1 MSINYLL
8 NKNELLMILTIKRL
22 KTQLLIGTL
31 ILCTPF
37 LSFSQGTDF
46 PVNQKGHWVKIVD
59 DKIGT
64 KYSASRN
71 RPQRSVAAAGP
82 NSILAQRRITIDGQ
96 EHLAVLKFSDRGESW
111 DYIYKNSNPDISGEG
126 IAHPKEDVVGML
138 VNKNFKR
145 PAFLYSTDGG
155 DNFQKVQHEANG
167 GIIKGEDAINI
178 SMYDEKHWAFTTHD
192 EFSLKDHTYV
202 YITHDGGKTWEEKH
216 LKVDKTKRGVYQVV
230 MRTPDKISL
239 FPKFQGDAKTR
250 ISTDGGKT
258 WQAYSEMPDKAIGW
272 RFSIEFTGPKTG
284 YVGGQFRRGRA
295 GPDTGK
301 IFKTTDGGRSWDL
314 ILNTPLPAPVS
325 GIWEIDFINKKEGLA
340 LGEWGKNTLRTTDGG
355 KTWIRDSVASAKPAT
370 NLEVVYT
377 QKGDEKLAL
386 ATKRGRG
393 DVFRFKVTDTTSSTT
408 GKERIKSR
416 EQGLALYPNPSDG
429 RLQIR
434 WQGKNAVT
442 GKLYNMQGQVVRNF
456 NLTPG
461 QQETYS
467 LTGIKPGT
475 YVFKVNGRDITKKV
489 LIQGQA
495 D

>member
-1 MSINYLL
+1 MKL
-8 NKNELLMILTIKRL
+8 NKNIN
-22 KTQLLIGTL
+22 L
-31 ILCTPF
+31 ILAF
-37 LSFSQGTDF
+37 LVCCIFFAPSAGFTQGTGWKM
-46 PVNQKGHWVKIVD
+46 NKTGYWIKINEGLGISYGGVQNED
-59 DKIGT
+59 II
-64 KYSASRN
+64 
-71 RPQRSVAAAGP
+71 AAGP
-82 NSILAQRRITIDGQ
+82 NSIVTMRSSKAGNAPYHQAEGEPFFTI
-96 EHLAVLKFSDRGESW
+96 LK
-111 DYIYKNSNPDISGEG
+111 
-126 IAHPKEDVVGML
+126 
-138 VNKNFKR
+138 
-145 PAFLYSTDGG
+145 STDKGDTWQTLYKDTNDWVSGYDIGHPTKNVTGWLMRKGYSGG
-155 DNFQKVQHEANG
+155 PQRVFMFTTNG
-167 GIIKGEDAINI
+167 GKTIQSLEHQAVGGMIKGDEAINV
-178 SMYDEKHWAFTTHD
+178 SMYDAKHWAFTTHD

-216 LKVDKTKRGVYQVV
+216 LKVDPSKVGVYQVV

-258 WQAYSEMPDKAIGW
+258 WQTYSEMPDKAIGW
-272 RFSIEFTGPKTG
+272 RFSIEFTGPETG
-284 YVGGQFRRGRA
+284 YVGGQFHRGRA

-314 ILNTPLPAPVS
+314 ILNTLLPAPVN
-325 GIWEIDFINKKEGLA
+325 GIFEVDFINKKEGLA
-340 LGEWGKNTLRTTDGG
+340 FGKWEENMLRTTDGG
-355 KTWIRDSVASAKPAT
+355 KTWIRDSVVSDKSASG
-370 NLEVVYT
+370 LELVYT
-377 QKGDEKLAL
+377 QKGGEKLAL
-386 ATKRGRG
+386 ALVKGRG

-434 WQGKNAVT
+434 WEGKNAVT
-442 GKLYNMQGQVVRNF
+442 GKLYNMQGQVVHHF

-467 LTGIKPGT
+467 LSGIKPGT